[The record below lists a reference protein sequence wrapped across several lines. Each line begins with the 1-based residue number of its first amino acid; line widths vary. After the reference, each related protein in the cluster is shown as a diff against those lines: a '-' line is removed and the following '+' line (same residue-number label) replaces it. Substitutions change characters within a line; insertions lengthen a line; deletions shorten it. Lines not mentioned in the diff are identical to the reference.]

1 MLIDNYYQIDP
12 TTKKNIIVS
21 LRYWMMFDLDRNKD
35 KLAGRETDIMLEKL
49 SENWSKGFVDRFF
62 EEAWNGLSGTFL
74 RQNGIEP
81 LIMQH

>member
-1 MLIDNYYQIDP
+1 MLNDHYYQIEP
-12 TTKKNIIVS
+12 NIKKNIIIS
-21 LRYWMMFDLDRNKD
+21 LRYWMMTDIMTKNKE
-35 KLAGRETDIMLEKL
+35 KETDVMLEKL
-49 SENWSKGFVDRFF
+49 EKEWHKEFIDRFF